1 MYTADQLE
9 PLIAGYRIIEPLYK
23 GSRILVY
30 RAIRQDDQTNISR
43 SEHQPVILKTL
54 RDQYPTFQ
62 ELVQFRNQYTIA
74 KNLNVPGII
83 QTYHLE
89 SHGHGYVLVMEDF
102 GGISLAQF
110 IQKCPLD
117 ITTFLLIAIQLAEI
131 LHGLYQHR
139 VIHKDIKTANILINP
154 DTKQVKLTDFSIASL
169 LPKETQQL
177 QHPNIL
183 EGTLAYFSPEQTGRM
198 NRGIDYRSDFYALG
212 ITFYELL
219 TGKLPFSGTE
229 PMELI
234 HAHIACNPPKV
245 HEINPQIPSVLSE
258 IVAKL
263 MAKNAEDRY
272 QTALGLKH
280 DLEICWEQWKS
291 NQNINFFEIS
301 QQDICDRFIIPEKLY
316 GRQAEVHTLLSAFS
330 RVATLSSHQGRAEM
344 ILVAGYSGIGK
355 TAVVNEVHKP
365 IVRQRGYFI
374 SGKFDQFQRNIPFSA
389 LVQAFQDLI
398 EQLLSETEQQL
409 QQWKIKILEALGDS
423 GQIIIDVIPNLKF
436 IIGKQPTVPKLS
448 GDAAQNRFNL
458 LFQKF
463 IRVFATQDHPL
474 VIFLDDLQWV
484 DSASLKL
491 IQLLMSQADT
501 QHLLLIGAYRDN
513 EVDSTHGLMLTLE
526 EIKQNQGIINIIHL
540 GALRLYHE
548 LNPLVAD
555 TLRCSPELS
564 LPLSQIIYKNTQ
576 GNPFFV
582 IQFLKALYEEEL
594 ITFNPLTSIDQ
605 EEQGKIVGGWQCDL
619 AQIKLLSLTEDVV
632 EFVANRLKKLNFST
646 QQVLK
651 NAACIGNQ
659 FDLDTLA
666 IVHEKSLTETATD
679 LWVALQEGLI
689 LPLTEVYKFYT
700 TEQNT
705 STRPL
710 QAVNPSVSY
719 KFLHDRIQQAAYS
732 LIPEEQKQETH
743 LKIGR
748 LLLEKIS
755 ESEQPDKLFDIVNQ
769 LNIGA
774 DLIKTPAECNQL
786 AHLNLQAGKKAKA
799 STAYKA
805 AIDYLSTGLNLLETD
820 CWQTH
825 YQLTLDLLL
834 DSADSNYLISDFAAA
849 IHQVDQILMQSNH
862 LLDQC
867 EAYEIKIRIYIAKLK
882 TKEAIHIALN
892 VLEMLDIQLK
902 SELSEAVVIEDL
914 IHLPTMTA
922 LDKLAAM
929 RILMTVIPAAYVVQP
944 ELLLPIT
951 VTMVQLSIQYG
962 NSPISAFAYVF
973 YGVLLCGVTG
983 EIESGYQFGKLSLK
997 VLDQFEEVALKCKVN
1012 HLFGAMVQPWK
1023 QEIAKANKLILDSIQ
1038 VGLDTGDIEYA
1049 SYSMA
1054 DYCNYKFLTGE
1065 SLDSVIQTYDQYIE
1079 LTSRLK
1085 QADLANNYI
1094 NIWSQAA
1101 RSLMGQNSDIFS
1113 VTIHEGSE
1121 AEMLQWLEESNQ
1133 IISVFA
1139 AYFGK
1144 SFRCY
1149 LFEQYD
1155 AALDNSKK
1163 AEKSL
1168 NYLVGKIY
1176 ATQHNF
1182 YYSLALLSVE
1192 NSIDLQQVK
1201 INQEKLK
1208 KWADH
1213 APMNYLNQF
1222 YLVEAER
1229 HRVLGNFVEAMD
1241 YYDRSIALAK
1251 ENKYL
1256 HEEALANELAA
1267 KFYLNWGKE
1276 TIAQAYLTQAY
1287 YSYARWGAKAKLEDL
1302 EKRYPAL
1309 LKLILNSH
1317 KSLTQSVN
1325 SPLES
1330 TCSFTDIESSA
1341 LLDFKTIMKATQ
1353 AISSA
1358 VELEKL
1364 LEILMQVTLENAGA
1378 QKGVLLLS
1386 QGNQWVIEA
1395 QAQRHLNSTD
1405 HLQVQSLQTIPL
1417 DSSSDLPCSLIYYV
1431 ARTQK
1436 TLVLDDAVHSSQ
1448 FANDS
1453 YLLSSQPQSILVS
1466 PIINRSQ
1473 LIGILYLENN
1483 LTLGAF
1489 TQERVK
1495 VINILTTQAAIS
1507 LENARLY
1514 DNLTS
1519 ANQQLEEYNFTLEN
1533 KVAERTE
1540 ELHQKNQDLY
1550 HALRQLQKT
1559 QAQLIQ
1565 TEKLSSLGQMVAGIA
1580 HEINNP
1586 VGFIYGN
1593 VHYAQDYI
1601 HDLLKV
1607 IKIYQKEYPNPTP
1620 KIEEVL
1626 VDVELDFLVDDLQKL
1641 LGSMKEGADRIKTI
1655 VQALRTFSR
1664 LDESEFK
1671 PVDLHTGLESTLIIL
1686 QNRLKQTS
1694 KHPTIQ
1700 VTRCY
1705 SDIPKIN
1712 CYASQLNQVFF
1723 NLLSNAIDALEDAC
1737 KNQLKADFKPEII
1750 IYTEC
1755 TPAQTIKVRILDN
1768 GCGMNP
1774 ALQQKI
1780 FDPFFTTKSVGSGT
1794 GLGLSVAY
1802 SIVVEKHGGKL
1813 SCRSLPNKM
1822 TEFLIEIPIK

>member
-1 MYTADQLE
+1 M
-9 PLIAGYRIIEPLYK
+9 
-23 GSRILVY
+23 
-30 RAIRQDDQTNISR
+30 R
-43 SEHQPVILKTL
+43 SE
-54 RDQYPTFQ
+54 YPSFR
-62 ELVQFRNQYTIA
+62 ELIQFRNQYTVTQ
-74 KNLNVPGII
+74 NLNSPGII
-83 QTYHLE
+83 RPYSLE
-89 SHGHGYVLVMEDF
+89 NYQHGFALIMEDF
-102 GGISLAQF
+102 GGVSLKEYMNSECLKISE
-110 IQKCPLD
+110 
-117 ITTFLLIAIQLAEI
+117 FLPIAIQITNI
-131 LHGLYQHR
+131 LHQLYQNR
-139 VIHKDIKTANILINP
+139 VIHKDIKPANILINP
-154 DTKQVKLTDFSIASL
+154 DTKKVKLIDFSIASL

-177 QHPNIL
+177 QNPNIL

-219 TGKLPFSGTE
+219 TGQLPFSGSD
-229 PMELI
+229 PLELI

-245 HEINPQIPSVLSE
+245 HEIHSHIPLILSE

-280 DLEICWEQWKS
+280 DLEICWEQWKTH
-291 NQNINFFEIS
+291 QNINFFEIGH
-301 QQDICDRFIIPEKLY
+301 QDICDRFIIPEKLY
-316 GRQAEVHTLLSAFS
+316 GRQGEVNTLLEAFN
-330 RVATLSSHQGRAEM
+330 RVATAKESNTSNQLSSHQGRAEM

-355 TAVVNEVHKP
+355 TAIVNEVHKP

-423 GQIIIDVIPNLKF
+423 GQVIIDVIPALKF
-436 IIGKQPTVPKLS
+436 IIGQQPAVPKLS

-474 VIFLDDLQWV
+474 VMFLDDLQWV
-484 DSASLKL
+484 DSASLKF
-491 IQLLMSQADT
+491 IQLLMTQADT

-513 EVDSTHGLMLTLE
+513 EVDSTHSLALALE
-526 EIKQNQGIINIIHL
+526 EIKQNQGIINTIYL
-540 GALRLYHE
+540 GALRLHHE

-564 LPLSQIIYKNTQ
+564 LPLSKIIYKKTK
-576 GNPFFV
+576 GNPFFI
-582 IQFLKALYEEEL
+582 IQFLKALYEEGL
-594 ITFNPLTSIDQ
+594 IAFNLPTSLDQ
-605 EEQGKIVGGWQCDL
+605 EEQKKIVGGWQCDL
-619 AQIKLLSLTEDVV
+619 AQVKLLSLTEDVV
-632 EFVANRLKKLNFST
+632 EFVANRLKKLNFNT

-651 NAACIGNQ
+651 KAACIGNQ
-659 FDLDTLA
+659 FDLETLA

-710 QAVNPSVSY
+710 QAINPSVSY

-732 LIPEEQKQETH
+732 LILDEQKQETH

-748 LLLEKIS
+748 LLLKKIS
-755 ESEQPDKLFDIVNQ
+755 DSEQEEKLFDIVNQ

-774 DLIKTPAECNQL
+774 DLIADQAERNQL
-786 AHLNLQAGKKAKA
+786 AHLNLQAGRKAKA

-805 AIDYLSTGLNLLETD
+805 AIDYLSTGLNLLETN
-820 CWQTH
+820 CWQTQ

-834 DSADSNYLISDFAAA
+834 DSADSHYLMSDFAAA
-849 IHQVDQILMQSNH
+849 THQVDQILMQSND

-867 EAYEIKIRIYIAKLK
+867 EAYEIQIRIYIAKLK

-902 SELSEAVVIEDL
+902 SELSESVIIEDL
-914 IHLPTMTA
+914 VDLPTMTA
-922 LDKLAAM
+922 PDKLAAM

-951 VTMVQLSIQYG
+951 VTMVQLSIQDG

-983 EIESGYQFGKLSLK
+983 DIESGYRFGKLSLK
-997 VLDQFEEVALKCKVN
+997 VLDKFEEVALKCKVY
-1012 HLFGAMVQPWK
+1012 HLFGAMVKPWK
-1023 QEIAKANKLILDSIQ
+1023 KEIDQANQLVLESIQ
-1038 VGLDTGDIEYA
+1038 IGLDTGDIEYA
-1049 SYSMA
+1049 SYSIA
-1054 DYCNYKFLTGE
+1054 DYCNYQFLIGK
-1065 SLDSVIQTYDQYIE
+1065 SLDSVIQTYDQYLG
-1079 LTSRLK
+1079 LTSHLK
-1085 QADLANNYI
+1085 QTDLVNNCI
-1094 NIWSQAA
+1094 NIWSQIP
-1101 RSLMGQNSDIFS
+1101 RSLTGQNSDFLSI
-1113 VTIHEGSE
+1113 IINELSE
-1121 AEMLQWLEESNQ
+1121 DEMIQWLEQSNQ
-1133 IISVFA
+1133 MISVFA
-1139 AYFGK
+1139 TYFSK
-1144 SFRCY
+1144 SLLCY
-1149 LFEQYD
+1149 LFHHYEAAVKQAQQAEQY
-1155 AALDNSKK
+1155 
-1163 AEKSL
+1163 L
-1168 NYLVGKIY
+1168 NCLVGKTY
-1176 ATQHNF
+1176 STQHSF
-1182 YYSLALLSVE
+1182 YYSLALLSLAHKTE
-1192 NSIDLQQVK
+1192 IDQRQSYLQQVAAH
-1201 INQEKLK
+1201 QEKLK

-1213 APMNYLNQF
+1213 APMNFLHKF
-1222 YLVEAER
+1222 YLVEAEK
-1229 HRVLGNFVEAMD
+1229 HRVLGNFVEAMEL
-1241 YYDRSIALAK
+1241 YDRAIALAK
-1251 ENKYL
+1251 DNEYL

-1267 KFYLNWGKE
+1267 QFYLNWGKE

-1287 YSYARWGAKAKLEDL
+1287 YNYARWGAKAKVEDL
-1302 EKRYPAL
+1302 EKRHPEL
-1309 LKLILNSH
+1309 LKLILNPQ
-1317 KSLTQSVN
+1317 KSMKKPANYQIENTI
-1325 SPLES
+1325 
-1330 TCSFTDIESSA
+1330 SFTDLESSA
-1341 LLDFKTIMKATQ
+1341 LLDFKTVMKASQ
-1353 AISSA
+1353 AISGA
-1358 VELEKL
+1358 VALEKL
-1364 LEILMQVTLENAGA
+1364 LAILMQVTLENAGA
-1378 QKGVLLLS
+1378 QKGILLLS
-1386 QGNQWVIEA
+1386 QGNQWLLEA
-1395 QAQRHLNSTD
+1395 QAQRHFNDTD
-1405 HLQVQSLQTIPL
+1405 NFQVKSLQKIPL
-1417 DSSSDLPCSLIYYV
+1417 DSSSDLPHSLIYYV
-1431 ARTQK
+1431 ARTRK
-1436 TLVLDDAVHSSQ
+1436 TLVLDDAVHGSQ

-1453 YLLSSQPQSILVS
+1453 YLLSHQPKSIIVS
-1466 PIINRSQ
+1466 PIINRNQ

-1489 TQERVK
+1489 TQDRVK
-1495 VINILTTQAAIS
+1495 VIKILTTQAAIS

-1519 ANQQLEEYNFTLEN
+1519 ANQQLEEYNSTLEN

-1540 ELHQKNQDLY
+1540 ELHQKNQDLS
-1550 HALRQLQKT
+1550 HALKQLQQT

-1586 VGFIYGN
+1586 VGFISGN
-1593 VHYAQDYI
+1593 VQYAQDYI
-1601 HDLLKV
+1601 NDLLEV
-1607 IKIYQKEYPNPTP
+1607 ISVYQKEYPNPTP

-1626 VDVELDFLVDDLQKL
+1626 IDVEVDFLVDDLQKL
-1641 LGSMKEGADRIKTI
+1641 LGSMKEGADRIKKI

-1671 PVDLHTGLESTLIIL
+1671 QVDLHEGLESTLVIL
-1686 QNRLKQTS
+1686 QNRLKPTS
-1694 KHPTIQ
+1694 KHPEIQ
-1700 VTRCY
+1700 ITRHY
-1705 SDIPKIN
+1705 SNIPKIN

-1737 KNQLKADFKPEII
+1737 KNSLGEDFKPEITI
-1750 IYTEC
+1750 DTEYTSDH
-1755 TPAQTIKVRILDN
+1755 TIKVRILDN
-1768 GCGMNP
+1768 GCGMDTH
-1774 ALQQKI
+1774 LQQKI

-1802 SIVVEKHGGKL
+1802 SIVVEKHGGEL
-1813 SCRSLPNKM
+1813 SCRSIPNNM
-1822 TEFLIEIPIK
+1822 TEFVIEIPVK